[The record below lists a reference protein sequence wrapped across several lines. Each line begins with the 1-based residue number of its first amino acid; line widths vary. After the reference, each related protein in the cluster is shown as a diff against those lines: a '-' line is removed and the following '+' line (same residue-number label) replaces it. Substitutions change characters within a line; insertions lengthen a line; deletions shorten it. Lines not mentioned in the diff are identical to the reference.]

1 MELKAAKYLISAMAG
16 TLAWA
21 TLMGPVLAADLP
33 VKAPP
38 AAAASWSGFYAG
50 VSIGARWGD
59 NDWQTSD
66 VAPGLGVGI
75 FVPTAGTGGAMD
87 SVAARFGGYLGY
99 NAQVSTSWVAGVEAN
114 FGWADAS
121 KRANPV
127 PGMTGLYFGAPLTT
141 LPAALVKETWDGNLR
156 GRLGYLFAPT
166 TLVYGTG
173 GVAWQRLELNSVCPL
188 GPALTSFCVTMPYD
202 ETHRSTRIGWTV
214 GGGVE
219 QMIAGHWLVRADY
232 SYAAFSTFTQTFF
245 TANGMAFDD
254 RFTAHVKARTH
265 TATVGIAYKF

>member
-1 MELKAAKYLISAMAG
+1 MVKYLISTVAG
-16 TLAWA
+16 SLAWA
-21 TLMGPVLAADLP
+21 ALMSPALAADMP

-38 AAAASWSGFYAG
+38 VAAPSWSGFYAG
-50 VSIGARWGD
+50 VSIGARWGE

-99 NAQVSTSWVAGVEAN
+99 NAQISTSWVAGAEGN

-121 KRANPV
+121 KRANPA
-127 PGMTGLYFGAPLTT
+127 PGITGLYFGAPANE
-141 LPAALVKETWDGNLR
+141 LPTASVKETWDGNLR
-156 GRLGYLFAPT
+156 GRLGYLVTPA

-173 GVAWQRLELNSVCPL
+173 GVAWQRFELNATCTSVPGSYCT
-188 GPALTSFCVTMPYD
+188 GASYN
-202 ETHRSTRIGWTV
+202 ETHASTRIGWTV

-219 QMIAGHWLVRADY
+219 QMIAGHWVVRADY

-245 TANGMAFDD
+245 TANGLVFDD

-265 TATVGIAYKF
+265 TATVGIAYRF

>member
-1 MELKAAKYLISAMAG
+1 MTKYLISIVAG

-21 TLMGPVLAADLP
+21 ALMGPALAADMP

-38 AAAASWSGFYAG
+38 AAAPSWSGLYAG
-50 VSIGARWGD
+50 VSMGARWGD
-59 NDWQTSD
+59 NDWRTSD

-99 NAQVSTSWVAGVEAN
+99 SAQISTSWVAGVEAN

-121 KRANPV
+121 KRANPA
-127 PGMTGLYFGAPLTT
+127 PGITGLFFGAPVNG
-141 LPAALVKETWDGNLR
+141 LPTASVKETWDGSLR
-156 GRLGYLFAPT
+156 GRLGYLVAPA

-173 GVAWQRLELNSVCPL
+173 GVAWQRLELNANCTVFP
-188 GPALTSFCVTMPYD
+188 GSFCTGATYN
-202 ETHRSTRIGWTV
+202 ETHASTRVGWTV

-232 SYAAFSTFTQTFF
+232 SYADFGTFTQTFF